1 MYRLKRS
8 KKNSVKRRK
17 KIRQSKK
24 RNTMK
29 GGSPASNRVMS
40 FLPST
45 CGQPQNITFEPVS
58 NNISNTNLYQT
69 TGGGRKLKGGAIR
82 MPSEYF
88 GIDSGRYM
96 ADANVGRSPSSYGY
110 VNQAGGA
117 IRMPSEYYGVDS
129 GRYTADANVGRS
141 PSCYGYV
148 GHGGGKRPNYKLRD
162 IYGGFVRD
170 GSIQH
175 FRGLQN

>member
-1 MYRLKRS
+1 MYRVKRS

-17 KIRQSKK
+17 RIRQSKK
-24 RNTMK
+24 NTMK

-40 FLPST
+40 FLPSS
-45 CGQPQNITFEPVS
+45 CVQPKNITFEPVTT
-58 NNISNTNLYQT
+58 NISNTNLYQT
-69 TGGGRKLKGGAIR
+69 TGGGRKIKGGAIR

-88 GIDSGRYM
+88 GIDSGRYT
-96 ADANVGRSPSSYGY
+96 ADPNVGRSPSCYGY

-117 IRMPSEYYGVDS
+117 IRMPSEYFGVDS
-129 GRYTADANVGRS
+129 GRYIADPNVGRS
-141 PSCYGYV
+141 PSSYGYV
-148 GHGGGKRPNYKLRD
+148 GQSGGKRPNYKLRD

-175 FRGLQN
+175 FRGLKN